1 LEEKMKNYTYEL
13 YFDEKGLSNFQANS
27 LEELKQKYIDYSVE
41 EEEFIEAELIELVD
55 DEGNVSGYEDLEDF
69 VDECREEFQRQ
80 LGIEEIER
88 EGLEDIIREFK
99 SMR

>member
-1 LEEKMKNYTYEL
+1 MKNYTYEL

-41 EEEFIEAELIELVD
+41 EKEFIEAELIELID
-55 DEGNVSGYEDLEDF
+55 DEGNVFGYEDLEDF
-69 VDECREEFQRQ
+69 VDECREEFEKK
-80 LGIEEIER
+80 LKIEETER